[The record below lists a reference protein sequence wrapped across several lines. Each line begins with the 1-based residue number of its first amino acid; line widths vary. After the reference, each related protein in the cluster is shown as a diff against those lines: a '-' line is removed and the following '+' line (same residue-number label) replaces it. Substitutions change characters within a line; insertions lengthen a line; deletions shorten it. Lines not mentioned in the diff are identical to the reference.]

1 MSIRF
6 AAPKGAIR
14 NRMAA
19 SSARLARLR
28 PANDNAPP
36 AQIAG
41 DAALAAA
48 LRHFAAHGMAAAR
61 RAMDEAEKARSQGDE
76 QGFAWWLGICRQLDR
91 QMARQ
96 ISRSAH

>member
-19 SSARLARLR
+19 SRARLSRLR

-36 AQIAG
+36 AIASG

-48 LRHFAAHGMAAAR
+48 LRHFAAHGMAAAE
-61 RAMDEAEKARSQGDE
+61 RALEQAEQARIQNDAQS
-76 QGFAWWLGICRQLDR
+76 FAWWVAICGQLDR
-91 QMARQ
+91 QMARR
-96 ISRSAH
+96 ISQSAP